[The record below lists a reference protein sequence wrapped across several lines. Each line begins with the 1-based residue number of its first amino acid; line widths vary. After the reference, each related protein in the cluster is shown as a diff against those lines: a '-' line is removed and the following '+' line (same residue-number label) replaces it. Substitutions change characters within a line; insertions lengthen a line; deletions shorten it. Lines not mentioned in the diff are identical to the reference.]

1 MKQQTHFEH
10 GSISREGE
18 EGVGNE
24 AGWSRQKGAARKTIL
39 RPPCE
44 SVSPEIQHVPF
55 LVRPATPS
63 SSSSFTP
70 LLLSFFSFFSPL
82 GSVQARY
89 LWGICPRGWNT
100 QLPPIYTIPPLPRFA
115 TARLSRHFFPGSS
128 QFFCPITSNESWSAE
143 GESFFIDNREWLV
156 RPFYLYWHDRSF
168 GKRISPISLV
178 SNTGEE
184 TRTCFSV
191 SLYLYPLEIPVYRRW
206 VCFVDTKYLK
216 FPSKGIS
223 WCDNI

>member
-1 MKQQTHFEH
+1 MKRDDR
-10 GSISREGE
+10 GR
-18 EGVGNE
+18 
-24 AGWSRQKGAARKTIL
+24 KARLVK
-39 RPPCE
+39 RPYGPPA
-44 SVSPEIQHVPF
+44 SPF
-55 LVRPATPS
+55 LQRYSTYCSLSDQPPPPLHRHSPLFSLFSRS
-63 SSSSFTP
+63 S
-70 LLLSFFSFFSPL
+70 SPL

-128 QFFCPITSNESWSAE
+128 QFFCPITSNENWSAE

-191 SLYLYPLEIPVYRRW
+191 SLYLYPLEISVYLRW
-206 VCFVDTKYLK
+206 VCLVDTKYLK
-216 FPSKGIS
+216 FLSKGILVDVTIFKYYFKT
-223 WCDNI
+223 WRKDFKELDYCGVQK